1 MFARRQALGTLSKIG
16 YLAAGLALGAV
27 LLGTS
32 TVNGAA
38 DTTPTPLGT
47 QLPWPTL
54 PVKEVRPGMT
64 GYGLTVFAGTKPERF
79 PVRVVGV
86 LPKHSSLMDIILV
99 ESDDPRLRHAGGGVC
114 PIIRPRVERRTR
126 FFPFSQP
133 RQAFTPEAIQRRIVG
148 PTSQQFVK
156 YLRLIHQL

>member
-32 TVNGAA
+32 TVKGAA
-38 DTTPTPLGT
+38 DATPPALGT

-64 GYGLTVFAGTKPERF
+64 GYGLTVFQEPSRSGFLFASSVCF
-79 PVRVVGV
+79 PN
-86 LPKHSSLMDIILV
+86 
-99 ESDDPRLRHAGGGVC
+99 
-114 PIIRPRVERRTR
+114 IRR
-126 FFPFSQP
+126 
-133 RQAFTPEAIQRRIVG
+133 
-148 PTSQQFVK
+148 
-156 YLRLIHQL
+156 